1 MRKFLSALFAIVL
14 LLSVCTIAY
23 ADDGTHVDVGSGEDY
38 SGEISVCCH
47 TYSSYDIT
55 IPYELDVNSQADI
68 TIRNANIEDGYH
80 LEVYATNL
88 DENGLI
94 SVYTTAPN
102 GAEVEGKLFLY
113 AEGTLVTSESN
124 LICTFTSSEL
134 LNPRAAHYIH
144 TFPSSDDVQCAG
156 VYRGTLCV
164 RVACVPNY

>member
-1 MRKFLSALFAIVL
+1 MRKFLSVLFAVVL
-14 LLSVCTIAY
+14 LLSMCTVAY

-38 SGEISVCCH
+38 NGEISVYCH

-55 IPYELDVNSQADI
+55 IPYELDVSSQADI
-68 TIRNANIEDGYH
+68 TIRNANIEEGYH

-94 SVYTTAPN
+94 SVYTMTPG

-124 LICTFTSSEL
+124 LLCTFTSSEL
-134 LNPRAAHYIH
+134 LNPRAAHYIY
-144 TFPSSDDVQCAG
+144 TFPSSDDVQRAG
-156 VYRGTLCV
+156 VYRGTLCI